1 MGVTVL
7 ASPKDDV
14 VIICDPVGFGTVT
27 SPDSQSPLV
36 SVASP

>member
-1 MGVTVL
+1 MGVTVR

-14 VIICDPVGFGTVT
+14 VIVCDPVGFGTVT
-27 SPDSQSPLV
+27 SANRQSPLV